1 LIIDISTLRLIDR
14 LIDSFIARVIVRV
27 RFMAKS
33 TTGVPSEK
41 GRENAAF

>member
-1 LIIDISTLRLIDR
+1 LIIEISILILNDR
-14 LIDSFIARVIVRV
+14 LIDSLISRVIVRV

>member
-1 LIIDISTLRLIDR
+1 LIIEISILILNDS
-14 LIDSFIARVIVRV
+14 LISRVIVRV